1 MSSGNSFSL
10 RAGASGLG
18 AWLIAFCAVSAF
30 PADSLLFPTPI
41 HLTREIRD
49 PVSNSVAIINEYYFG
64 NRVVSV
70 RGAQTSIADYDKAEL
85 MEIDRER
92 GAYSVSRF
100 DEIARALNT
109 GSPVPSTQVRMTES
123 EVRETLE
130 IRNSAP
136 RRLAGRLADVV
147 EVESRKGASL
157 RATVALDRQMVL
169 TRDAFDV
176 VTGGAW
182 PSINR
187 NEHMFVA
194 AAAREFPPV
203 AASAADQKGSGGYRL
218 PLEQTLTYQVDGESL
233 QFRSTVTAMS
243 GDLPPPEIL
252 LIPKGAQKVEGAWV
266 KRARMLEQLEAQ

>member
-1 MSSGNSFSL
+1 MSSGISFSL
-10 RAGASGLG
+10 RVGASLG

-49 PVSNSVAIINEYYFG
+49 PLSGTVNIIDEYYFG

-109 GSPVPSTQVRMTES
+109 GSPVPSPQVRMTES
-123 EVRETLE
+123 EIREALE
-130 IRNSAP
+130 IRNGAP

-147 EVESRKGASL
+147 EVESRKGAGI

-194 AAAREFPPV
+194 AAAREFLPV
-203 AASAADQKGSGGYRL
+203 ATSAADQKGSGGYRL

-252 LIPKGAQKVEGAWV
+252 LIPRGAQKVEGAWV